1 MARIF
6 YSLALI
12 IISPLIVF
20 YLYVLRGKKNAGYR
34 AHFKERFGFI
44 SRALFSNSNKPVVFH
59 CASVGE
65 VLAATPLIKAL
76 QHEQPQ
82 LNILIT
88 CNTPT
93 GREQVTAQFKQSV
106 AVSYLPIDFPMATTR
121 FLKRVKPQLLCILET
136 ELWPNLMANA
146 HKQNIP
152 VLVVNARLSE
162 KSQQGYEK
170 VAQLTRSIMQSITAL
185 ASHDKTDANRFIE
198 LGLPAKKSH
207 VTGSIKFD
215 ITPTTAQLNKVASLQ
230 QDYKKAERF
239 IWVAGSTHPIEHEFI
254 LAAHQQIL
262 ETHPDAL
269 LIIAPRHPEQFDKVA
284 ELLTHSNLSFSR
296 RSQKSY
302 NNEQVVLAD
311 TLGELQYLYGA
322 ANISFIGGS
331 LISRGGHNPLESAAF
346 SVGVLTGPH
355 TYNFDHVYPELIKLK
370 GAHVVENTDE
380 LVLALLRLIKNT
392 KACDILGSKAAQCVA
407 KNQGAIA
414 KTLAIITPYLEPKS

>member
-1 MARIF
+1 
-6 YSLALI
+6 
-12 IISPLIVF
+12 
-20 YLYVLRGKKNAGYR
+20 
-34 AHFKERFGFI
+34 
-44 SRALFSNSNKPVVFH
+44 
-59 CASVGE
+59 
-65 VLAATPLIKAL
+65 
-76 QHEQPQ
+76 
-82 LNILIT
+82 
-88 CNTPT
+88 
-93 GREQVTAQFKQSV
+93 
-106 AVSYLPIDFPMATTR
+106 
-121 FLKRVKPQLLCILET
+121 
-136 ELWPNLMANA
+136 
-146 HKQNIP
+146 
-152 VLVVNARLSE
+152 
-162 KSQQGYEK
+162 
-170 VAQLTRSIMQSITAL
+170 MQSITAL

-198 LGLPAKKSH
+198 LGLPAEKSR

-215 ITPTTAQLNKVASLQ
+215 ITPTTAQLDKVASLKQ
-230 QDYKKAERF
+230 HYKKAERF

-254 LAAHQQIL
+254 LAAHQQLL

-296 RSQKSY
+296 RSQKNY
-302 NNEQVVLAD
+302 NNEQIVLAD

-331 LISRGGHNPLESAAF
+331 LIPRGGHNPLESAAF

-355 TYNFDHVYPELIKLK
+355 TYNFNHVYPELIKLK

>member
-44 SRALFSNSNKPVVFH
+44 SRALFSNNKPVVFH

-198 LGLPAKKSH
+198 LGLPAEKSH

-215 ITPTTAQLNKVASLQ
+215 ITPTTTQLDKVASLKQ
-230 QDYKKAERF
+230 YYKKAERF
-239 IWVAGSTHPIEHEFI
+239 IWVAGSTHPIEHELI
-254 LAAHQQIL
+254 LDAHQQL
-262 ETHPDAL
+262 LKKQPDAL

-284 ELLTHSNLSFSR
+284 ELLTQSTLSFSR
-296 RSQKSY
+296 RSQ
-302 NNEQVVLAD
+302 NNYQNEHVLLAD
-311 TLGELQYLYGA
+311 TLGELQCLYGA
-322 ANISFIGGS
+322 ASVSYIGGS
-331 LISRGGHNPLESAAF
+331 LIRRGGHNPLESAAF
-346 SVGVLTGPH
+346 SVGVITGPH
-355 TYNFDHVYPELIKLK
+355 TYNFDHVYPELTKLK
-370 GAHVVENTDE
+370 GACVVENADE
-380 LVLALLRLIKNT
+380 LAQQLITFSQNK
-392 KACDILGSKAAQCVA
+392 KACQTLGTKAAQCVA
-407 KNQGAIA
+407 KNQGAIK
-414 KTLAIITPYLEPKS
+414 KTLTIINQYLELKQ